1 MKNDLKH
8 KLFMG
13 FRGVMIRIPP
23 LLSEKGAKKGES
35 GAKANADSLSKE
47 ERRVHHF
54 IVMKMAVVKDP
65 ITTASIADEMGMPK
79 DQVNQIVDKLENLK
93 TFIYRDDGKG
103 INWAYPL
110 SLENT
115 GFRMTAAS
123 GEQFFAA

>member
-1 MKNDLKH
+1 MENDLKH
-8 KLFMG
+8 KLYMG
-13 FRGVMIRIPP
+13 FRGVMMRIPP
-23 LLSEKGAKKGES
+23 LLSDKGAKRGES

-47 ERRVHHF
+47 ERGVHHF

-65 ITTASIADEMGMPK
+65 ITAELIASELGMPTGN
-79 DQVNQIVDKLENLK
+79 VNVIINKLENLK
-93 TFIYRDDGKG
+93 TFIYRNDGKG

-115 GFRMTAAS
+115 GFRMTASS